1 MPARRTHVTA
11 RMRAPAAH
19 WILVVEDD
27 HDIREALQGVLGLEG
42 YATSAAENGRDAL
55 DLLRHADPPPF
66 LLLIDL
72 MMPVMNGWDLVAA
85 LRRDPALARIPIVVV
100 SAIGAT
106 QPVPPGV
113 LFLKKPVQV
122 DRLLEVVRDYRE
134 RAGG

>member
-1 MPARRTHVTA
+1 
-11 RMRAPAAH
+11 MRAPAAN

-42 YATSAAENGRDAL
+42 YATAAAENGREAL
-55 DLLRHADPPPF
+55 EVLRATRPLPF

-72 MMPVMNGWDLVAA
+72 MMPVMNGWDLVAT
-85 LRRDPALARIPIVVV
+85 LRKDAALARLPIVVI
-100 SAIGAT
+100 SAIGAS

-122 DRLLEVVRDYRE
+122 DRLLEVVREFRE
-134 RAGG
+134 RAGISA